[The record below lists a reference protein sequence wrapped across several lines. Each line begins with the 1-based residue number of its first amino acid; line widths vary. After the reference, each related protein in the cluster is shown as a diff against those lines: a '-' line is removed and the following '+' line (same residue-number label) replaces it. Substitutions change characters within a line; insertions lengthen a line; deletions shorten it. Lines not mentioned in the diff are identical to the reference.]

1 MFSPNGLGS
10 MLGHSNRG
18 PQPQEVAK
26 PLKILITGRP
36 GVGKTT
42 LFSRI
47 LSNVERKRYSIAGFI
62 CPEVRVGGSRVGFRI
77 VDLRSG
83 ASGWLAMTMD
93 RLGGSCT
100 GPRVG
105 KYCVIVS
112 DVSRVVGETLGSL
125 DSADLVAIDEIG
137 PMELAIEISRKAIDR
152 ALAIRIPGVFVVH
165 MRLVDQIVSEVRGHG
180 FDYKLYHVD
189 PSNRDRLSH
198 EISEEILRIIER
210 VKTI

>member
-1 MFSPNGLGS
+1 
-10 MLGHSNRG
+10 MLGYTDRD
-18 PQPQEVAK
+18 PQERAVAE

-42 LFSRI
+42 LFSRV
-47 LSNVERKRYSIAGFI
+47 LSDVEKKGYSIAGFM

-83 ASGWLAMTMD
+83 ASGWLAMAMD
-93 RLGGSCT
+93 RLGRSCT

-105 KYCVIVS
+105 RYCVIVG
-112 DVSRVVGETLGSL
+112 DVSRVVGETLASL

-137 PMELAIEISRKAIDR
+137 PMELAIEISRKTIER
-152 ALAIRIPGVFVVH
+152 ALAIRTPGVFVVH
-165 MRLVDQIVSEVRGHG
+165 MRLVDQIVSVVRGHG
-180 FDYKLYHVD
+180 YGYKLYHVD
-189 PSNRDRLSH
+189 PSNRDRLYH
-198 EISEEILRIIER
+198 EISEEILRIIGR